1 MRAGGNVFLS
11 IKVDDKGK
19 LYDVSVTKPTGLGL
33 DEQSVRC
40 VKQWTFQ
47 SAMLNGIPVP
57 VQLEIEVVFQVY

>member
-47 SAMLNGIPVP
+47 SAMPNGIPVP